1 MNIDKRAFDVLTE
14 AYETFS
20 IEGPNGDPV
29 QLHLYPFQLGRLALI
44 SKRLLDL
51 DIAVSEDPENEVKK
65 MWEIC
70 SEKPRQVAEIIAIA
84 TLRNK
89 AEIDSLFEERTQLIL
104 DSPSMVPKTLSQLLM
119 TIVFQSFHVDFMKAI
134 RLVKTL
140 QVSLTQT
147 QE

>member
-70 SEKPRQVAEIIAIA
+70 SEKPKQVAEIIAIA

-89 AEIDSLFEERTQLIL
+89 AEIDTLFEERTQLIL